1 MINFDFLEKN
11 LESLKDKFKNNLP
24 FEHIVLDNFCDETA
38 LSNGVDQICSPQ
50 KLKSE
55 KSRDYI
61 FAKNKFEKSNF
72 DLISPEFKSLKAD
85 LLSQRFSSW
94 ISKLTGQNIFI
105 DDSFHG
111 GGLHQGAQNSFLDMH
126 VDFNYHPIE
135 PSWFRNVN
143 ILLYLNKDWKQ
154 EYGGHLKLQNLS
166 DKSLSMAL
174 IEPIFN
180 RAVIMFTRDFT
191 LHGYDSINFPEGT
204 FRNSIA
210 AYGYTKMEKKGKVRT
225 TLWFPRKASFFKRTL
240 GKHMPMLIKFK
251 TMIFGSG
258 TQKKEK

>member
-72 DLISPEFKSLKAD
+72 DLISPEFKSLKED

-94 ISKLTGQNIFI
+94 ISKLTGCIFI
-105 DDSFHG
+105 DDFSWRC
-111 GGLHQGAQNSFLDMH
+111 LHQGTEQF
-126 VDFNYHPIE
+126 
-135 PSWFRNVN
+135 FRYACG
-143 ILLYLNKDWKQ
+143 L
-154 EYGGHLKLQNLS
+154 
-166 DKSLSMAL
+166 
-174 IEPIFN
+174 
-180 RAVIMFTRDFT
+180 
-191 LHGYDSINFPEGT
+191 
-204 FRNSIA
+204 
-210 AYGYTKMEKKGKVRT
+210 
-225 TLWFPRKASFFKRTL
+225 
-240 GKHMPMLIKFK
+240 
-251 TMIFGSG
+251 
-258 TQKKEK
+258 